1 MSNLRLKLAHLIA
14 GKELQAEQ
22 SRRNRVFKKMVWGYV
37 FTLWGQEAKCDCD
50 NAMYHLQQRLEEAE
64 GEQK

>member
-22 SRRNRVFKKMVWGYV
+22 SRRNRIFKKMVWSYV
-37 FTLWGQEAKCDCD
+37 LTLWEQESKCDCSND
-50 NAMYHLQQRLEEAE
+50 FHHLKQRIEEAA
-64 GEQK
+64 